1 MSAVTHEH
9 APHET
14 TEATLDVS
22 GMTCASCVSHV
33 EKAARR
39 VGGVESCDVN
49 LAMGRAR
56 VRFNS
61 GKTSPDVIAQAVTDA
76 GYPSHAHE
84 TGQAH
89 AAHDHDHAH
98 GTASSWFWRAVVAM
112 ALWFP
117 V

>member
-22 GMTCASCVSHV
+22 GMNCASCVAHV

-49 LAMGRAR
+49 LALGRAR
-56 VRFNS
+56 VRFDADQ
-61 GKTSPDVIAQAVTDA
+61 TTPDAIAKAVTDA

-84 TGQAH
+84 AGAPC
-89 AAHDHDHAH
+89 ARWA
-98 GTASSWFWRAVVAM
+98 
-112 ALWFP
+112 
-117 V
+117 